1 MNGTAFLA
9 AAFGLLV
16 SAGLAQAQAPAKP
29 AKADPALVEAY
40 LKATFGKAPA
50 EWQERIVPD
59 ETLATCNATHNEVSN
74 AQAAAITQR
83 ERAKVVLPADGS
95 FLGNWKEGQKIANSG
110 QGGQFSDND
119 RTFRGGNCYACH
131 QLDPKELSYG
141 TLGPSLKA
149 YGKDRK
155 FSPEDIRAAYI
166 KIYNSQAVAA
176 CSNMPRFGSS
186 KFLNE
191 QQIKDLV
198 ALLFDPESPVNK

>member
-1 MNGTAFLA
+1 MTRTAVLA
-9 AAFGLLV
+9 AAFALLLGSGV
-16 SAGLAQAQAPAKP
+16 AMAQTPANP
-29 AKADPALVEAY
+29 AKADPALVDAY

-83 ERAKVVLPADGS
+83 ELAKVMLPADGS
-95 FLGNWKEGQKIANSG
+95 FLGNWQEGQKIANSG

-119 RTFRGGNCYACH
+119 KTFRGGNCYACH

-155 FSPEDIRAAYI
+155 FSADDIKAAYI

-176 CSNMPRFGSS
+176 CSNMPRFGAS

-198 ALLFDPESPVNK
+198 ALLFDPQSPVNK

>member
-1 MNGTAFLA
+1 MIRTTGFAALLALLLVPGVA
-9 AAFGLLV
+9 AAQTPG
-16 SAGLAQAQAPAKP
+16 KP
-29 AKADPALVEAY
+29 DPALVEAY

-50 EWQERIVPD
+50 EWQQRITPD
-59 ETLATCNATHNEVSN
+59 ETLAACNASHNHVSN
-74 AQAAAITQR
+74 AEAAEITRR
-83 ERAKVVLPADGS
+83 ELARVVLPADGV

-110 QGGQFSDND
+110 QGGQFSDTET
-119 RTFRGGNCYACH
+119 TFRGGNCYACH

-149 YGKDRK
+149 YGRERK
-155 FSPEDIRAAYI
+155 FSPADIRATYI

-176 CSNMPRFGSS
+176 CSNMPRFGAN
-186 KFLNE
+186 KFLSE

>member
-1 MNGTAFLA
+1 MIRTIFHPAAIVLLLA
-9 AAFGLLV
+9 PVAT
-16 SAGLAQAQAPAKP
+16 LAQSPARP

-50 EWQERIVPD
+50 EWQERIRPD
-59 ETLATCNATHNEVSN
+59 ETLAACNTSHNQLSN
-74 AQAAAITQR
+74 AEAAIVTQR
-83 ERAKVVLPADGS
+83 EMANVVLPADGA

-110 QGGQFSDND
+110 QGGQFSDTQS
-119 RTFRGGNCYACH
+119 TFRGGNCYACH

-141 TLGPSLKA
+141 TLGPSLKG
-149 YGKDRK
+149 YGKDRA
-155 FSPEDIRAAYI
+155 FGAADIKAAYI

-176 CSNMPRFGSS
+176 CSNMPRFGAN

-198 ALLFDPESPVNK
+198 ALLFDPDSPVNK

>member
-1 MNGTAFLA
+1 MNKTACLA
-9 AAFGLLV
+9 ALFGV
-16 SAGLAQAQAPAKP
+16 FVGSSLAQAQTPARP
-29 AKADPALVEAY
+29 DPALVDAY
-40 LKATFGKAPA
+40 LDATFGKAPA
-50 EWQERIVPD
+50 EWRERMKPD
-59 ETLATCNATHNEVSN
+59 ETIATCNAARNDVTNV
-74 AQAAAITQR
+74 QAAAITAR
-83 ERAKVVLPADGS
+83 ELAKVVLPADGT
-95 FLGNWKEGQKIANSG
+95 FMGDWKEGQKIANSG

-119 RTFRGGNCYACH
+119 KTFRGGNCYACH

-141 TLGPSLKA
+141 TLGPSLKG

-155 FSPEDIRAAYI
+155 FSPGEIKAAYI

-186 KFLNE
+186 KFLSE

>member
-1 MNGTAFLA
+1 MTKTTRLA
-9 AAFGLLV
+9 ALFALLLMPGAV
-16 SAGLAQAQAPAKP
+16 LAQTQD
-29 AKADPALVEAY
+29 KADPALVESY

-50 EWQERIVPD
+50 EWQERMTPD
-59 ETLATCNATHNEVSN
+59 ETLATCNATHNQVSN
-74 AQAAAITQR
+74 AQAAAIVRR
-83 ERAKVVLPADGS
+83 ELARVVLPVDDI
-95 FLGNWKEGQKIANSG
+95 FLGDWKEGQKIANSG
-110 QGGQFSDND
+110 QGGQFSDSD

-141 TLGPSLKA
+141 TLGPTLKG
-149 YGKDRK
+149 YGKERR
-155 FSPEDIRAAYI
+155 FSPEEIKTAYI

-186 KFLNE
+186 KFLSE